1 MLLVATVGLGQTV
14 DYDKIVLPENVE
26 ASQIEEK
33 LVQLAWKNYPQKKIA
48 EIEAGRAQNQVN
60 KASWDW
66 LNRITVSGNLNEF
79 TINPEDN
86 LRAQYYPRY
95 NFNLSI
101 PLGMFVDQANN
112 SRISRAN
119 LEIELEQLKQ
129 LKLHI
134 RTEVLSRYEDFKRTG
149 EILKEKN
156 KQKLELERR
165 LYVAQ
170 NPTAKPNSKVVTD
183 NTAVI
188 DRLNDQIVVIK
199 QEIITWTSSNRTAK
213 LRLEEFIGVKYE
225 EAIIQ

>member
-1 MLLVATVGLGQTV
+1 MKLLYLISMLLVATVGLGQTV

-156 KQKLELERR
+156 KQKLVVLLPVSEPQR
-165 LYVAQ
+165 LFMQ
-170 NPTAKPNSKVVTD
+170 KFTKP
-183 NTAVI
+183 
-188 DRLNDQIVVIK
+188 
-199 QEIITWTSSNRTAK
+199 
-213 LRLEEFIGVKYE
+213 
-225 EAIIQ
+225 